1 MKVSHRLQATEIKDK
16 LHSLIEQASSID
28 PNLARRLSEI
38 NRWVKNIK
46 PGSLTAK
53 PYVSAFLLEVI
64 TDSTIWLIIQSLPSP
79 EEKQA
84 KFEQMTANER
94 YWYSYLFPKWIN
106 ASDSKFYIWKQKLMA
121 GEFNQVDDDIIKAIA
136 QDIANRDGSFWQRYI
151 ADLSMATDLI
161 VSNHNQQPLCIQVT
175 SVSKELHQQK
185 YQAWENTLRSWEI
198 KRGLFLS
205 YNPQDTNFVN
215 QLVNIALY
223 NSDYLAGGKYLNF
236 S

>member
-28 PNLARRLSEI
+28 PHLARRLSEI

-53 PYVSAFLLEVI
+53 PYVLAFLLEVI

-106 ASDSKFYIWKQKLMA
+106 ASDSKFYIWKQKLMS
-121 GEFNQVDDDIIKAIA
+121 GEFNQVDDDIIKNIA
-136 QDIANRDGSFWQRYI
+136 QDIASREGSFWQRYI

-185 YQAWENTLRSWEI
+185 CQAWENTLRSWEI

-205 YNPQDTNFVN
+205 YNPQDTNFIH
-215 QLVNIALY
+215 QLVNVALY
-223 NSDYLAGGKYLNF
+223 NSDYLASGKYLNF

>member
-1 MKVSHRLQATEIKDK
+1 
-16 LHSLIEQASSID
+16 
-28 PNLARRLSEI
+28 
-38 NRWVKNIK
+38 
-46 PGSLTAK
+46 
-53 PYVSAFLLEVI
+53 
-64 TDSTIWLIIQSLPSP
+64 
-79 EEKQA
+79 
-84 KFEQMTANER
+84 
-94 YWYSYLFPKWIN
+94 
-106 ASDSKFYIWKQKLMA
+106 
-121 GEFNQVDDDIIKAIA
+121 
-136 QDIANRDGSFWQRYI
+136 
-151 ADLSMATDLI
+151 MATDLI

-185 YQAWENTLRSWEI
+185 CQAWENTLRSWEI

>member
-28 PNLARRLSEI
+28 PNLARKLSEI

-64 TDSTIWLIIQSLPSP
+64 TDSTIWLIIQSLPSL

-84 KFEQMTANER
+84 KFEQMTPNER
-94 YWYSYLFPKWIN
+94 YWYGYLFPKWIN

-136 QDIANRDGSFWQRYI
+136 QDITNRDGSFWQRYI

-185 YQAWENTLRSWEI
+185 CQAWENTLRSWNI

>member
-1 MKVSHRLQATEIKDK
+1 MKVRHRLQAKEIKDQIQ
-16 LHSLIEQASSID
+16 LLIEQASSLD
-28 PNLARRLSEI
+28 PNLARRLDEI
-38 NRWVKNIK
+38 NRWVKNLK
-46 PGSLTAK
+46 PGSLMAK
-53 PYVSAFLLEVI
+53 PFVLAFLLEVI
-64 TDSTIWLIIQSLPSP
+64 TDSTIWLLIKSLPSP
-79 EEKQA
+79 EAQQA
-84 KFEQMTANER
+84 KFEQMTPNER
-94 YWYSYLFPKWIN
+94 YWYGYLFPKWIN

-121 GEFNQVDDDIIKAIA
+121 GEFNQVDDDIIRAIA
-136 QDIANRDGSFWQRYI
+136 QDITSRDGSFWQRYI

-161 VSNHNQQPLCIQVT
+161 VSNRHHQPLCIQVT
-175 SVSKELHQQK
+175 SVCQELHHQK

-205 YNPQDTNFVN
+205 YNPQNANFVN